1 MSGALLEIEN
11 LTKSFGGGHAV
22 RNCTFAVPEG
32 QVTGLIGPN
41 GAGKSTVVD
50 LVSGFGRPDSGSVR
64 WAGEPIRGKRPDVI
78 SRLGL
83 IRTFQTP
90 REWRN
95 LTVMDNVLLA
105 RRRFANESLWR
116 SITRA
121 RRIRREEEADRTAV
135 RAILERFQLA
145 ELRNE
150 LADRLSGGQK
160 RLLEFA
166 RIAAAEARLVL
177 LGQPVGGDSALRVR
191 SGQITAIV
199 GPNGAGKSTL
209 LKALVGILRASRGDV
224 YVQGQKTTNTPPE
237 KLVKRGLGYVP
248 QVSNIFPDL
257 TVRENMEMGAYTR
270 RRGVDARI
278 DELCELF
285 PDLGT
290 SLRRR
295 AGILSGGQRSML
307 AMARALILKPVVMLL
322 DEPSA
327 GLSPLLQDTLWEQI
341 GRISATGVR

>member
-1 MSGALLEIEN
+1 MAEPPEAVLSTKALTAGYGGPPIIE
-11 LTKSFGGGHAV
+11 
-22 RNCTFAVPEG
+22 
-32 QVTGLIGPN
+32 
-41 GAGKSTVVD
+41 D
-50 LVSGFGRPDSGSVR
+50 
-64 WAGEPIRGKRPDVI
+64 I
-78 SRLGL
+78 S
-83 IRTFQTP
+83 
-90 REWRN
+90 
-95 LTVMDNVLLA
+95 LTV
-105 RRRFANESLWR
+105 
-116 SITRA
+116 
-121 RRIRREEEADRTAV
+121 RT
-135 RAILERFQLA
+135 
-145 ELRNE
+145 
-150 LADRLSGGQK
+150 
-160 RLLEFA
+160 
-166 RIAAAEARLVL
+166 
-177 LGQPVGGDSALRVR
+177 
-191 SGQITAIV
+191 GQITAIV

-209 LKALVGILRASRGDV
+209 LKALVGILRVSRGDV

-295 AGILSGGQRSML
+295 AGMLSGGQRSML
-307 AMARALILKPVVMLL
+307 AMARALMLKPVVMLL

-341 GRISATGVR
+341 ERISATGVGICVVEQNTRRTLRHAHWAYILVLGRNRLDGPAQELLHDESVVELYIGRMS